1 MGKKSKSK
9 TKSKINIKKFKG
21 VAQVKRA
28 KTKKQFKKQIRK
40 KGVGAL
46 SNNNSGSNSRNNYNL
61 MIPLR
66 GWKSN
71 MMGKINPTQ
80 QGRFHTQEFA
90 DQSSNRC
97 KYITKKKRNSHTE
110 KGLSLKVNGSE
121 SIYDVCASINS
132 IIEDVAD
139 LIKNIRN
146 ERKKNGP
153 MKNTKNIIDDYEAT
167 PIVRELLKNDCL
179 YDTIILE
186 RIPEE
191 ITFDEHYDTSKDEQ
205 FGNKMLNLKTRFNRL
220 LNFHGNAGFTESD
233 GKVISLQLQKL
244 G

>member
-1 MGKKSKSK
+1 MGKKS
-9 TKSKINIKKFKG
+9 KSKINIKKFKG

-46 SNNNSGSNSRNNYNL
+46 SNNNSRNNYNL

-80 QGRFHTQEFA
+80 QGRFHTQEFVN
-90 DQSSNRC
+90 QSSNRC
-97 KYITKKKRNSHTE
+97 KYITKKKKNSHTE
-110 KGLSLKVNGSE
+110 KGLILKVNGSE

-146 ERKKNGP
+146 ERKKNVP
-153 MKNTKNIIDDYEAT
+153 MKKAKNIIDEYDAT
-167 PIVRELLKNDCL
+167 PIVKELLGKDCL
-179 YDTIILE
+179 FDTIILE
-186 RIPEE
+186 RIPKE
-191 ITFDEHYDTSKDEQ
+191 ITFDDHYDTSKDEQ

-220 LNFHGNAGFTESD
+220 MNSHGNAEFTEFD